1 MSKAYC
7 TYRIQLT
14 NNNRVQIKK
23 SDAQH
28 QSLGNPDGVLRYRDK
43 LPEFTPLLQLVKD
56 GVIDSGQTRRL
67 GELLF
72 DVLFDDGLRPDFVKF
87 YQEVVQRDK
96 QLLRVELDID
106 EKEMP
111 EVASL
116 PWEFMCLPE
125 KANLGTIW
133 VGTVPHLVLSRQRS
147 QWNPAQSIQ
156 LEQNEKLRIA
166 LLVSAPSDLGS
177 VEYKKVQE
185 VLETL
190 ASDQNSRVE
199 MFPIVMSANP
209 EAIDAILRKKPH
221 IFHFIGHGRLKNES
235 NQDVGQIALVDP
247 DFGDAMWVD
256 ADYFSEL
263 FNQHHPG
270 IVMLQACEG
279 ATLSSSQAFVGLA
292 SRVVQQNIPVVIA
305 MQYEVSNAS
314 ASRFARRFYQQLAE
328 GDPVDIAAQ
337 YGRRAIAQGPT
348 QYRKRDFATPVIWM
362 RVSDGYLFRRQ
373 SDANLNNFKQE
384 IGEINTDRLTI
395 SNFQGSQGVIINPSE
410 TSITQYFSPTTII
423 NSPPFP
429 NQEEEDYI
437 ETFITPQYSCKK
449 AAWLITNEVNQSKK
463 IFDVVT
469 AWGLQRGSFIGILTG
484 NKDDDIYEELV
495 DLESDLFKVSSKKK
509 NYPSPLLMRD
519 WEKFDLKQSS
529 DEIFQVVKKYFL
541 EETPS
546 TRKPCHQGAS
556 VVPKALGIFLQV
568 HIENKS
574 KPNVAEMVCKLCK
587 RLVSLR
593 TSQSSIAIIIHVTDS
608 IGQKAADG
616 VAKSIEDG
624 LQSTPSNI
632 PVERLELISRSQ
644 RIEDSHKS
652 DRQLISKGLSMLAWL
667 YQAGS
672 RSGKSQITF
681 LEKDQTFSNLNNFYQ
696 ASLISRDLAGAEK
709 QKKYLD
715 VYESV
720 SVQQVA
726 EDLDDVSNTTN
737 REDYTKIHS
746 QFLYL
751 TEQYLSERTCELLKH
766 CAKTTRSESKS
777 FLLRFAASS
786 DILMDAYVNG
796 TELKEEYLPCKEDFL
811 DIREGEVLEC
821 FVLSILR
828 RCNSSRERVEQII
841 SLFQSILS
849 TSLKLICNLCLNS
862 AMSEGEHF
870 NNVCREEVMLAIRSG
885 ARVDR
890 ALACFQDQGLDGYL
904 PAWLLM
910 ASSLGT
916 EQIELLLDLD
926 LEQRSVFGL
935 CTIKEEVRIL
945 NDEHLEE
952 KVMKCRGN
960 RPICYIYHQ

>member
-14 NNNRVQIKK
+14 NNNRVQIEKI
-23 SDAQH
+23 DAQH
-28 QSLGNPDGVLRYRDK
+28 QSLGKPRGVLRYREK
-43 LPEFTPLLQLVKD
+43 LSELIPLLQLVKD
-56 GVIDSGQTRRL
+56 GVVNDSGQTRLL

-72 DVLFDDGLRPDFVKF
+72 DVLFDDGLRPDFVSF
-87 YQEVVQRDK
+87 YHKVVQQDK

-106 EKEMP
+106 EEEMP

-125 KANLGTIW
+125 KKNLGTIW
-133 VGTVPHLVLSRQRS
+133 VGTLPNLVLSRQRS
-147 QWNPAQSIQ
+147 QWNPAQPIQ

-177 VEYKKVQE
+177 VAYENVQE

-190 ASDQNSRVE
+190 ASDQDSRVE

-247 DFGDAMWVD
+247 DFGDAVWVD
-256 ADYFSEL
+256 ADYFSEF

-314 ASRFARRFYQQLAE
+314 AGRFAERFYQQLAE

-337 YGRRAIAQGPT
+337 DGRRAIAQGPT
-348 QYRKRDFATPVIWM
+348 RYRKRDFATPVIWM

-373 SDANLNNFKQE
+373 SDANSNNFKQK
-384 IGEINTDRLTI
+384 IGEINTDRLPI
-395 SNFQGSQGVIINPSE
+395 SNFQGSRGAIINPSE
-410 TSITQYFSPTTII
+410 TIITQYFAPTTII

-429 NQEEEDYI
+429 NQEEEDYL

-449 AAWLITNEVNQSKK
+449 SAWLVTNGVNQSKK

-469 AWGLQRGSFIGILTG
+469 TWGLQRGSFIGILTG
-484 NKDDDIYEELV
+484 NKDDNIYEELV
-495 DLESDLFKVSSKKK
+495 ELESDLLEASNKKK
-509 NYPSPLLMRD
+509 NYPSPLLIRD
-519 WEKFDLKQSS
+519 WEKFDLTQSS
-529 DEIFQVVKKYFL
+529 DEIFQVVEKYVL
-541 EETPS
+541 EETLSTEKPS
-546 TRKPCHQGAS
+546 HQGVHVA
-556 VVPKALGIFLQV
+556 PKAPGIFLQV

-574 KPNVAEMVCKLCK
+574 KPKDEIVCKLCK
-587 RLVSLR
+587 HLVSF
-593 TSQSSIAIIIHVTDS
+593 TSQSSIAIIIHITDS

-616 VAKSIEDG
+616 VAKSIQAG
-624 LQSTPSNI
+624 LQSTPYNI

-644 RIEDSHKS
+644 QTEDSHKS
-652 DRQLISKGLSMLAWL
+652 DRQLISKGQSMLAWL

-672 RSGKSQITF
+672 RSGKSHITF
-681 LEKDQTFSNLNNFYQ
+681 LEKDQAFSNLNNFYQ
-696 ASLISRDLAGAEK
+696 ASLISGNLSGAEK

-720 SVQQVA
+720 SIQQVV
-726 EDLDDVSNTTN
+726 EDLDSIANTTN
-737 REDYTKIHS
+737 REDYTKIYS

-751 TEQYLSERTCELLKH
+751 TEQYLSERTCELLKY
-766 CAKTTRSESKS
+766 CAKTTQSELK
-777 FLLRFAASS
+777 FLLLQFATSS

-796 TELKEEYLPCKEDFL
+796 TKLDREYLPSKNDVL
-811 DIREGEVLEC
+811 KIPEVLEC
-821 FVLSILR
+821 FILSILR
-828 RCNSSRERVEQII
+828 QRNNSTQKVKEAVI
-841 SLFQSILS
+841 LFWPILS
-849 TSLKLICNLCLNS
+849 GSLRLICDICLDS
-862 AMSEGEHF
+862 AVSEDEF
-870 NNVCREEVMLAIRSG
+870 LRSACREEIILAIRSG
-885 ARVDR
+885 AKVER
-890 ALACFQDQGLDGYL
+890 ALSYFQDEGLDSYL
-904 PAWLLM
+904 PAWLVM

-935 CTIKEEVRIL
+935 FTIEEEARIL
-945 NDEHLEE
+945 NDEHLKE
-952 KVMKCRGN
+952 KIMKCRGN
-960 RPICYIYHQ
+960 RPICYICYQ